1 MRIRT
6 VNMKWGIAGKLNDCV
21 PAIASSTTRRERKYT
36 SRHGDNAQG
45 SGMIEPRPALVAA
58 PYVVTMDGARRVLKD
73 GAVLVRGP
81 IIEAVGSRHEL
92 EARSPEAE
100 RVTLDRHVILP
111 GFVDAHLHA
120 SQMLARG
127 LADDID
133 EVNVFWSRD
142 RILPWEAA
150 LGEEELHVGGLLT
163 AVELIRNGVT
173 CFADPG
179 GFDMHPIAR
188 AVAESGIRAVL
199 AVGGMDTW
207 SPDFPLPA
215 SMRNA
220 DPARW
225 ALAASE
231 KLIDDWHGKEDGR
244 IRAGYSIRVLMNASE
259 AFTLEVGR
267 RARERN
273 LTVQIHLAVSQ
284 SRVNWLVEKTGKR
297 PVEYLEHLGILGP
310 NWILTHMG
318 WAHETEIPILVRRDA
333 KVCHSPGSSM
343 HNARGAISHG
353 RFPEMAAQGVSLC
366 LGADA
371 AACNNSLDMF
381 RTMYL
386 TCLAHNERRLAFGL
400 FPPER
405 VLEMATIGGARALHW
420 QDAIGSLEPGKR
432 ADLIAVD
439 LHRASLSPVYDFS
452 VVPNLVYS
460 GSGGDVT
467 FAMVDGRVLMRDR
480 RITFVDEDRLLT
492 RAQQCGENM
501 LRRVPYRLA
510 PRWPFTGGGCAS

>member
-1 MRIRT
+1 M
-6 VNMKWGIAGKLNDCV
+6 N
-21 PAIASSTTRRERKYT
+21 P
-36 SRHGDNAQG
+36 SR
-45 SGMIEPRPALVAA
+45 PTLLAA
-58 PYVVTMDGARRVLKD
+58 PYVVTMDGTRRVLKD

-81 IIEAVGSRHEL
+81 VIEAVGSREEL
-92 EARSPEAE
+92 SARYPDAE
-100 RVTLDRHVILP
+100 HVALDRHVILP

-133 EVNVFWSRD
+133 EVEVFWSRD
-142 RILPWEAA
+142 RIIPWEAV

-179 GFDMHPIAR
+179 GFEMDPIAR
-188 AVAESGIRAVL
+188 AVAASGIRAVL

-207 SPDFPLPA
+207 APGFPLPA
-215 SMRNA
+215 SLAGR

-225 ALAASE
+225 ALEASE
-231 KLIDDWHGKEDGR
+231 KLIDDWHGREDGR
-244 IRAGYSIRVLMNASE
+244 IRAGYSIRVLMTASE

-273 LTVQIHLAVSQ
+273 LTVQIHLAVSRD
-284 SRVNWLVEKTGKR
+284 RVNWLVQKTGRR

-318 WAHETEIPILVRRDA
+318 WAHDSEIPILVRRDA

-386 TCLAHNERRLAFGL
+386 TCLAHNERRLSFGL

-405 VLEMATIGGARALHW
+405 VLEMATLGGARALLW
-420 QDAIGSLEPGKR
+420 EDQIGSLEPGKR

-439 LHRASLSPVYDFS
+439 LHRANLSPVYDFS

-460 GSGGDVT
+460 GSGADVT

-480 RITFVDEDRLLT
+480 RITFVDEDRLLA
-492 RAQQCGENM
+492 RAQKCGER
-501 LRRVPYRLA
+501 LLERVPYRLR
-510 PRWPFTGGGCAS
+510 PRWPVVAGGGKAPPVSPP